1 MPAQALL
8 RSGKAIGEA
17 VRETPRLAVDL
28 AARLQDHRRIADM
41 AYGFGARQRLDV
53 YLPTRLTAPR
63 ATILYLYGGSW
74 SSGAKEIYRFLG
86 ASLAARGFLAV
97 IPDYS
102 IYPDVRFP
110 AFVEDAA
117 VALRWAHAHAAR
129 FGADPRRLFVMGHSA
144 GAHIASMLAFEKRW
158 LAAVG
163 LDSGAD
169 LAGVIGLAGPYHFE
183 IDTDLLRGVFGPPE
197 NKGRTQ
203 PMAFVTRDAPPL
215 LLATGEVDKTVL
227 PRNTHDLAAAVRAA
241 GGEVETIFYPR
252 LGHREIIGAFSPI
265 FSFLAPVAADVTAFI
280 STKSARAA
288 NTGRSGGSERGPHEP
303 VI

>member
-8 RSGKAIGEA
+8 RSGKFIGEA

-53 YLPTRLTAPR
+53 YLPTNLAAPH
-63 ATILYLYGGSW
+63 AVILYLYGGSW

-102 IYPDVRFP
+102 VYPDVRFP

-117 VALRWAHAHAAR
+117 EALRWAHAHAVH

-163 LDSGAD
+163 LDSRAD

-203 PMAFVTRDAPPL
+203 PMAYVTRDAPPL
-215 LLATGEVDKTVL
+215 LLATGELDKTVL
-227 PRNTHDLAAAVRAA
+227 PRNTRDLAAAVRAA

-280 STKSARAA
+280 STKTARAA